1 MFLPNAIFFSVQ
13 FFSPLVVS
21 LVCLLLFFW
30 WIIFNYFCVF
40 QLSQRG
46 GTASSERWR
55 RTSGR
60 VTHRG
65 ETTRFFRLDFGSWLA
80 KFLYHADSLATL
92 AKKIKLE
99 QCVYTCDG
107 VVDRFRTD
115 WLSFLWLW
123 TLIVPFWSCLRRHF
137 TLDLFTPL
145 VCASSWLENFCE
157 FILSLLSSHG
167 TNKSM
172 QQLNNCEFRTQLFLS
187 FFIDYESASMF
198 SGPNSNNFTI
208 AYKLLFAR
216 ERLDDAMTSRKRQMS
231 SQGEGERARNVQNS
245 SRAWASNLY

>member
-1 MFLPNAIFFSVQ
+1 MYFS
-13 FFSPLVVS
+13 S
-21 LVCLLLFFW
+21 L
-30 WIIFNYFCVF
+30 
-40 QLSQRG
+40 RG

-65 ETTRFFRLDFGSWLA
+65 ETTRFLRLDFGSWLA

-187 FFIDYESASMF
+187 FFLLIMRVQACFLGQTRIILQSHTNCYSLASDSTTRWRHENGKCRVREKGSEPGTYKTVLGLELQIYIYFMF
-198 SGPNSNNFTI
+198 AVCVVRIWIEFR
-208 AYKLLFAR
+208 LF
-216 ERLDDAMTSRKRQMS
+216 
-231 SQGEGERARNVQNS
+231 
-245 SRAWASNLY
+245 